1 MTTTKYIIIVGALQ
15 YLTLTRQ
22 DLVFSVNKVC
32 QFLHAPTFDHMVVVK
47 RILRYVQGAIGLD
60 IKIGKDSSL
69 SADYLDD

>member
-1 MTTTKYIIIVGALQ
+1 
-15 YLTLTRQ
+15 
-22 DLVFSVNKVC
+22 
-32 QFLHAPTFDHMVVVK
+32 MVVVK